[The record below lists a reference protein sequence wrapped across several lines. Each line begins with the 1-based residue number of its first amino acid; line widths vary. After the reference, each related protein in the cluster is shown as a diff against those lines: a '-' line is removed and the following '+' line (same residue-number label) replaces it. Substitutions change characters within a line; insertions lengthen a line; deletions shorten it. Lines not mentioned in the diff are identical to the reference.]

1 MPDGTTDEADE
12 RVDDEPPWR
21 RGRAGTAI
29 GRAVHAV
36 LQTIDLATGDGA
48 ASLAAAQAAAEGVPD
63 LAAVIEQRV
72 RSVLESP
79 SVKAAVAT
87 GKYWR
92 EVFVAVP
99 VGERV
104 LEGFID
110 LLYEDADG
118 ELVVVDY
125 KTDGVRNEADADEAV
140 GRYRLQAAAYALA
153 VSRSL
158 ARPVSRCVFVFANPT
173 RWFER
178 ELEDLAD
185 ARLEVE
191 SLLTSG

>member
-1 MPDGTTDEADE
+1 M
-12 RVDDEPPWR
+12 
-21 RGRAGTAI
+21 
-29 GRAVHAV
+29 
-36 LQTIDLATGDGA
+36 
-48 ASLAAAQAAAEGVPD
+48 
-63 LAAVIEQRV
+63 

-153 VSRSL
+153 VSTL
-158 ARPVSRCVFVFANPT
+158 AGATGRRGACSCSRARRGGSSASSTTWRT
-173 RWFER
+173 R
-178 ELEDLAD
+178 
-185 ARLEVE
+185 RLEVE
-191 SLLTSG
+191 ALLTSG